1 MISVDGV
8 KEQLTDAVQARREA
22 DVRYRRMIMVAREKG
37 WTNEE
42 IARVCGVTE
51 AAIRMYRRR
60 HNLDEVKEQVP
71 A

>member
-1 MISVDGV
+1 M
-8 KEQLTDAVQARREA
+8 
-22 DVRYRRMIMVAREKG
+22 AREEG

-51 AAIRMYRRR
+51 AAIRMYRKR
-60 HNLDEVKEQVP
+60 HEPLNREKVP

>member
-22 DVRYRRMIMVAREKG
+22 EVRYRRMIMVAREKG

>member
-1 MISVDGV
+1 MITKV
-8 KEQLTDAVQARREA
+8 ELEAAVLARRESEA
-22 DVRYRRMIMVAREKG
+22 RYRMMIETAREEG

-51 AAIRMYRRR
+51 AAIRMYRKR
-60 HNLDEVKEQVP
+60 HLASLERVP

>member
-1 MISVDGV
+1 MISIDGV
-8 KEQLTDAVQARREA
+8 KEQLHAAVVARREA
-22 DVRYRRMIMVAREKG
+22 EVRYRRMITVARAQG

-51 AAIRMYRRR
+51 AAIRMYHKR
-60 HNLDEVKEQVP
+60 HQEREPQLT

>member
-22 DVRYRRMIMVAREKG
+22 EVRYRRMIMVAREKG

-60 HNLDEVKEQVP
+60 HNLDEKVP

>member
-1 MISVDGV
+1 MNGI
-8 KEQLTDAVQARREA
+8 KEQLTEAVQARKEA
-22 DVRYRRMIMVAREKG
+22 EARYRRLIMVAREKG

-60 HNLDEVKEQVP
+60 HPELKMELIS